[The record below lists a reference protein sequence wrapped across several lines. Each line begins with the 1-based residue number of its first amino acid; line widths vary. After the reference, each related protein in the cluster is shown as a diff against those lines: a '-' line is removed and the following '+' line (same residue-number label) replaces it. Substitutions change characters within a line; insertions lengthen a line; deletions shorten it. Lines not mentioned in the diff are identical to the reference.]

1 MVDDLPIKVY
11 HFEGRKNQMF
21 VGVDSCKAG
30 WLAISL
36 TEESKWQVDVFTDIS
51 SLWNQCKDSRL
62 ILIDIPIG
70 LRDSG
75 SNERSCDK
83 PARRLLG
90 RKRGSS
96 VFPVPCRSAIY
107 ANITEASDIN
117 KRLTDRRLSKQVLG
131 IIPKIK
137 EVDELLSADTTV
149 RSQIREIHP
158 EICFWA
164 LNGKKSMTFSKKD
177 ERGIQERKEVLISVY
192 PYCGDIFNY
201 AEREYLRNEVARDDI
216 LDALV
221 AAVTASKERQGLSTI
236 PENPVFDSKGLPI
249 EMVYYP
255 IS

>member
-1 MVDDLPIKVY
+1 MTYI
-11 HFEGRKNQMF
+11 
-21 VGVDSCKAG
+21 GVDACKAG
-30 WLAISL
+30 WFAVVLEGK
-36 TEESKWQVDVFTDIS
+36 TNWKVNVFRDVF
-51 SLWNQCKDSRL
+51 SLWNQHKDARL

-96 VFPVPCRSAIY
+96 VFPVPCRAAIY
-107 ANITEASDIN
+107 ANVTEASDIN

-137 EVDELLSADTTV
+137 EVDELLSADMTA
-149 RSQIREIHP
+149 RSRIREIHP

-177 ERGIQERKEVLISVY
+177 ERGIQERKEALISVY

-201 AEREYLRNEVARDDI
+201 AEREYIRKEVARDDI

-221 AAVTASKERQGLSTI
+221 AAVTASKERQGISTI
-236 PENPVFDSKGLPI
+236 PENPVFDSKGLPM

>member
-1 MVDDLPIKVY
+1 MVYI
-11 HFEGRKNQMF
+11 
-21 VGVDSCKAG
+21 GVDACKKG
-30 WLAISL
+30 WFAVTLIDNISW
-36 TEESKWQVDVFTDIS
+36 KVNIFPNIS

-96 VFPVPCRSAIY
+96 VFPVPCRAAIY
-107 ANITEASDIN
+107 ANVTEASDIN

-137 EVDELLSADTTV
+137 EVDELLSADMTA
-149 RSQIREIHP
+149 RSRIREIHP

-201 AEREYLRNEVARDDI
+201 AEREYLRKEVARDDI
-216 LDALV
+216 LDAMV
-221 AAVTASKERQGLSTI
+221 AAVTSSKARQGLLTV
-236 PENPVFDSKGLPI
+236 PENPEVDSKGLPM

-255 IS
+255 MP

>member
-1 MVDDLPIKVY
+1 MVYI
-11 HFEGRKNQMF
+11 
-21 VGVDSCKAG
+21 GVDACKKG
-30 WLAISL
+30 WFAVTLIDNTSW
-36 TEESKWQVDVFTDIS
+36 KVNIFTNIS

-96 VFPVPCRSAIY
+96 VFPVPCRVAIY
-107 ANITEASDIN
+107 ANVTEASDIN

-137 EVDELLSADTTV
+137 EVDELLSADMTA
-149 RSQIREIHP
+149 RSRIREIHP

-164 LNGKKSMTFSKKD
+164 LNGKESMTFSKKD

-201 AEREYLRNEVARDDI
+201 AEREYLRKEVARDDI

-221 AAVTASKERQGLSTI
+221 AAVTASKEKQGLSTI
-236 PENPVFDSKGLPI
+236 PENPVFDSKGLPM

>member
-1 MVDDLPIKVY
+1 MTVSKDREMDYI
-11 HFEGRKNQMF
+11 
-21 VGVDSCKAG
+21 GVDACKKG
-30 WLAISL
+30 WFAVTLIDNISW
-36 TEESKWQVDVFTDIS
+36 KVNIFPNIS

-96 VFPVPCRSAIY
+96 VFPVPCRAAIY

-137 EVDELLSADTTV
+137 EVDELLSADMTA
-149 RSQIREIHP
+149 RSRIREIHP

-177 ERGIQERKEVLISVY
+177 ESGIQERKEVLISVY
-192 PYCGDIFNY
+192 PYCWDIFDY

-236 PENPVFDSKGLPI
+236 PENPVFDSKGLPM